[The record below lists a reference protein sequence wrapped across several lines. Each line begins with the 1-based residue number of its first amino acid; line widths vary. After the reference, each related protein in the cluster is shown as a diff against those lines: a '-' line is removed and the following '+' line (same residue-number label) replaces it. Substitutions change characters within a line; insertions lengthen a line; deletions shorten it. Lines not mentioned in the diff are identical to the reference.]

1 MSLTIKAYIL
11 SGRSK
16 TDSVEIRR
24 FNVSDNTVRNYYQLE
39 DKVYEVFPSLNRTGI
54 NLHWKDN
61 DGDLIHFTSDEELAE
76 ALRTAVDGVL
86 KVFIQEKS
94 KSQGELHPGVICNKC
109 GKQVRGNRYKC
120 LICQEYELC
129 EDCENLRVHLEHAV
143 IRIPSPST
151 LWMPLVTVSSNP
163 VSPAVKNKSVDFN
176 QSTRCN
182 ATPFD
187 IHEYQ
192 PPLQSRPGFAAAMC
206 DPFMH
211 DWSLLSDSAHAS
223 SLSPGSGVSRII
235 DSITHD
241 EDIPR
246 SGGTHQLPKKPMS
259 RSLFDF
265 DDDDDDVGELP
276 KESTPEAKPNKP
288 EGKPLESIGPKDKK
302 LDEKPLPIAKPKPKQ
317 AVTVELPSSISGN
330 STLGSHS
337 PPKSSQVITE
347 AKPSP
352 SATSM
357 DFPESLESSYS
368 QPQHA
373 SKYADSLN
381 KSREE
386 SHSAAAVSNI
396 GGAEADVSLDSLTL
410 TNQATAITQEDP
422 EKTDATTNDSSEDT
436 PLSNSNGNTTADTTT
451 NNNSTEEGEV
461 ASREEN
467 RNNEITSNNSED
479 NETTTETTAEQRRN
493 GSSPTVDYNLYYPKI
508 RRYAEALDNLL
519 SMGFTNEGG
528 WLSLLVE
535 EKRGDIIRVLDFIEN
550 NIQKCKENEQAKT
563 RR

>member
-1 MSLTIKAYIL
+1 MA
-11 SGRSK
+11 
-16 TDSVEIRR
+16 
-24 FNVSDNTVRNYYQLE
+24 
-39 DKVYEVFPSLNRTGI
+39 
-54 NLHWKDN
+54 
-61 DGDLIHFTSDEELAE
+61 
-76 ALRTAVDGVL
+76 
-86 KVFIQEKS
+86 EKS

-163 VSPAVKNKSVDFN
+163 VSPAVKNKPVDFN

-182 ATPFD
+182 AIPFD

-211 DWSLLSDSAHAS
+211 DWSLLSDSANAS

-265 DDDDDDVGELP
+265 DDDDDDDDGELP

-288 EGKPLESIGPKDKK
+288 EGKPLASIGPKDNK
-302 LDEKPLPIAKPKPKQ
+302 LDEKPLPITKPKPKQ
-317 AVTVELPSSISGN
+317 AETVELPSSISGN

-337 PPKSSQVITE
+337 PPKSNQITE
-347 AKPSP
+347 EKPSP

-368 QPQHA
+368 QSQHV

-386 SHSAAAVSNI
+386 SHSTAAVSNI
-396 GGAEADVSLDSLTL
+396 GGAEADVSPDSLTL
-410 TNQATAITQEDP
+410 TNQATAITQADP
-422 EKTDATTNDSSEDT
+422 EKTDAATNDSSEDIL
-436 PLSNSNGNTTADTTT
+436 LSNSNGNTTATTTT

-467 RNNEITSNNSED
+467 RSNEVTSNNSED
-479 NETTTETTAEQRRN
+479 NETTTETTPAAEQRRN
-493 GSSPTVDYNLYYPKI
+493 RTSPSVDYNLYYPKSKNFI
-508 RRYAEALDNLL
+508 LFFLDLL
-519 SMGFTNEGG
+519 MH
-528 WLSLLVE
+528 VA
-535 EKRGDIIRVLDFIEN
+535 FIESTCGRE
-550 NIQKCKENEQAKT
+550 KCF
-563 RR
+563 